1 MARPDDD
8 RYAETTRKT
17 VDLSLAI
24 FISFQL
30 LFKKPGSYVTVRFVL
45 ARFYVST
52 ALLTLPFP

>member
-30 LFKKPGSYVTVRFVL
+30 LFKNRAVM
-45 ARFYVST
+45 
-52 ALLTLPFP
+52 